1 MKISSVKVTNFKRL
15 KNFDLDFSSSDSNL
29 AFVNGSNG
37 NGKSTFLKTF
47 RWCFFGEEISPLD
60 FSFAALDD
68 LASGEISQI
77 VVEVR
82 LLINDLGDVAT
93 VRREQSVRRTDSQ
106 EPKTVEFLGPE
117 ELSIIIA
124 YANHAIPSDNLPDPR
139 AWLESNLPQRFKRF
153 ILFDGELMYKFFDLS
168 VKGAIEDAVREI
180 AKIDLFDSVVARIQE
195 ILNRNNQKVA
205 KLSGAA
211 AEKFE
216 SELKAKSDEKER
228 IAAMLRNK
236 RHEKESFESTI
247 SELHDKLRG
256 KEELETYLETNRELR
271 EKLNAKH
278 EHKKSL
284 DNSLS
289 KILLFTGVHN
299 LLHARVKYP
308 VEKHVREA
316 EKTGKYPA
324 DFSPEALKRILDDKN
339 CICGRHLAEDSD
351 EAKRVLKIIS
361 VSENSG
367 DIGSELKKIEIGV
380 STVGGMLSKSQENS
394 AFVVSELK
402 NCENEIRKLTKEI
415 NDLQPQLEG
424 VKGNHEDILQ
434 LSKNLKTAQANYADV
449 IREETLIISTLTK
462 VSAEVNALEK
472 KFKTALGNTAEIEKL
487 KARGEF
493 LSKVIKQASTFSD
506 EIMGTVRKQL
516 ENSISKRF
524 VRVQGCANYRVA
536 VTEDF
541 EVNVF
546 TDSGA
551 QPELNEGSKMALA
564 YIFSIALREVVGLS
578 FPLIVDTPLGRVS
591 SKNRAMLAEALYELV
606 TSGTKHQVILM
617 MHDGEY
623 SPYTKRDFAP
633 ANPLEAYLALAKDER
648 ESTLALGIDPDW
660 TTRDAWKDW
669 ADGNIKL

>member
-1 MKISSVKVTNFKRL
+1 MKISSVKVSNFKRL
-15 KNFDLDFSSSDSNL
+15 KNFNLDLTDSNSNL

-47 RWCFFGEEISPLD
+47 RWCFFGEQISPLD
-60 FSFAALDD
+60 FSFATLDT
-68 LASGEISQI
+68 LEPGEISQI
-77 VVEVR
+77 LVEVR
-82 LLINDLGDVAT
+82 LQINETGDVAT
-93 VRREQSVRRTDSQ
+93 VRREQSVRRTDS
-106 EPKTVEFLGPE
+106 EEAKTVEFLGPE

-124 YANHAIPSDNLPDPR
+124 YANHTIPSEVIPDPR
-139 AWLESNLPQRFKRF
+139 AWLESYLPQRFKRF

-180 AKIDLFDSVVARIQE
+180 AKIDLFDSVVQRLKE
-195 ILNRNNQKVA
+195 ILTRNNQRVA

-211 AEKFE
+211 AETLE
-216 SELKAKSDEKER
+216 RELKAKNDEKDR
-228 IAAMLRNK
+228 MTALLRSK
-236 RHEKESFESTI
+236 RQEKDLFEVTI
-247 SELHDKLRG
+247 NELQDKLRG
-256 KEELETYLETNRELR
+256 KEELETFLETNRELR
-271 EKLNAKH
+271 EKLNAKY

-284 DNSLS
+284 DASLS
-289 KILLFTGVHN
+289 KNLLFTGIHN

-316 EKTGKYPA
+316 EKAGKYPA
-324 DFSPEALKRILDDKN
+324 DFSPDALKRILEDKN
-339 CICGRHLAEDSD
+339 CICGRHLAEDSI
-351 EAKRVLKIIS
+351 EAKSILKIIS
-361 VSENSG
+361 DSQNSG

-380 STVGGMLSKSQENS
+380 SKVGGMLDKAQETYK
-394 AFVVSELK
+394 FVISELK
-402 NCENEIRKLTKEI
+402 NCETEIRKLTKEI
-415 NDLQPQLEG
+415 SDLQPRLEG
-424 VKGNHEDILQ
+424 VKGNHENILQ
-434 LSKNLKTAQANYADV
+434 LSKDLKTAQANYADV
-449 IREETLIISTLTK
+449 IREETLIISSLTK
-462 VSAEVNALEK
+462 VTSEVNTVEK
-472 KFKTALGNTAEIEKL
+472 KFKTALGNSTEIEKL
-487 KARGEF
+487 NTRSEF
-493 LSKVIKQASTFSD
+493 LSRAISQATTFSD

-516 ENSISKRF
+516 EDSISKRF
-524 VRVQGCANYRVA
+524 VRVQGCGNYKVS

-541 EVNVF
+541 DVNVF
-546 TDSGA
+546 SDSGA

-633 ANPLEAYLALAKDER
+633 AQPLEAYLALASDER
-648 ESTLALGIDPDW
+648 ESTLEFGIDPDW

-669 ADGNIKL
+669 AEGNIKL

>member
-1 MKISSVKVTNFKRL
+1 MKISSVKVSNFKRL
-15 KNFDLDFSSSDSNL
+15 KNFNLDLTDSKSNL

-47 RWCFFGEEISPLD
+47 RWCFFGEQISPLD
-60 FSFAALDD
+60 FSFATLDALEP
-68 LASGEISQI
+68 GEISQI
-77 VVEVR
+77 LVEVR
-82 LLINDLGDVAT
+82 LQINEAGDVAT
-93 VRREQSVRRTDSQ
+93 VRREQSVRRTDS
-106 EPKTVEFLGPE
+106 EEAKTVEFLGPE

-124 YANHAIPSDNLPDPR
+124 YANHAIPSEVIPDPR
-139 AWLESNLPQRFKRF
+139 AWLESYLPQRFKRF

-180 AKIDLFDSVVARIQE
+180 AKIDLFDSVVHRLKE
-195 ILNRNNQKVA
+195 ILTRNNQRVA

-211 AEKFE
+211 AESLE
-216 SELKAKSDEKER
+216 RELKAKNDEKDR
-228 IAAMLRNK
+228 MTALLRSK
-236 RHEKESFESTI
+236 RQEKDHFEVTI
-247 SELHDKLRG
+247 NELQVKLRG
-256 KEELETYLETNRELR
+256 KEELETFLETNRELR
-271 EKLNAKH
+271 EKLNAKY

-284 DNSLS
+284 DASLS
-289 KILLFTGVHN
+289 KNLLFTGVHN

-316 EKTGKYPA
+316 EKAGKYPA
-324 DFSPEALKRILDDKN
+324 DFSPDALKRILEDKN
-339 CICGRHLAEDSD
+339 CICGRHLAEDSV
-351 EAKRVLKIIS
+351 EAKSIFKIIS
-361 VSENSG
+361 DSQNSG

-380 STVGGMLSKSQENS
+380 SKVGGMLDKAQENYK
-394 AFVVSELK
+394 FVISELK
-402 NCENEIRKLTKEI
+402 NCEIEIRKLTKEI
-415 NDLQPQLEG
+415 SDLQPRLEG
-424 VKGNHEDILQ
+424 VKGNHENILQ
-434 LSKNLKTAQANYADV
+434 LSKDLKTAQANYADV
-449 IREETLIISTLTK
+449 IREETLIISSLTK
-462 VSAEVNALEK
+462 VTSEVNTIEK
-472 KFKTALGNTAEIEKL
+472 KFKTALGNSTEIEKL
-487 KARGEF
+487 NTRSEF
-493 LSKVIKQASTFSD
+493 LSRAISQATTFSD

-516 ENSISKRF
+516 EDSISKRF
-524 VRVQGCANYRVA
+524 VRVQGCGNYKVS

-541 EVNVF
+541 DVNVF
-546 TDSGA
+546 SDSGA

-633 ANPLEAYLALAKDER
+633 AQPLEAYLALASDER
-648 ESTLALGIDPDW
+648 ESTLEFGIDPDW

-669 ADGNIKL
+669 AEGNIKL

>member
-1 MKISSVKVTNFKRL
+1 V
-15 KNFDLDFSSSDSNL
+15 
-29 AFVNGSNG
+29 
-37 NGKSTFLKTF
+37 
-47 RWCFFGEEISPLD
+47 
-60 FSFAALDD
+60 
-68 LASGEISQI
+68 
-77 VVEVR
+77 
-82 LLINDLGDVAT
+82 
-93 VRREQSVRRTDSQ
+93 
-106 EPKTVEFLGPE
+106 
-117 ELSIIIA
+117 
-124 YANHAIPSDNLPDPR
+124 
-139 AWLESNLPQRFKRF
+139 
-153 ILFDGELMYKFFDLS
+153 
-168 VKGAIEDAVREI
+168 
-180 AKIDLFDSVVARIQE
+180 
-195 ILNRNNQKVA
+195 
-205 KLSGAA
+205 
-211 AEKFE
+211 
-216 SELKAKSDEKER
+216 
-228 IAAMLRNK
+228 
-236 RHEKESFESTI
+236 
-247 SELHDKLRG
+247 LHDKLRG

-271 EKLNAKH
+271 EKLNAQY

-324 DFSPEALKRILDDKN
+324 DFSPEALRRILDDKN

-351 EAKRVLKIIS
+351 ESKRVLKIIS
-361 VSENSG
+361 VSQNSG

-380 STVGGMLSKSQENS
+380 STVGGQLSKSQENS

-462 VSAEVNALEK
+462 VSAEVNALDK
-472 KFKTALGNTAEIEKL
+472 KFKTALGNSAEIEKL

-516 ENSISKRF
+516 ETSISKRF
-524 VRVQGCANYRVA
+524 VRVQGCGNYRVA

-633 ANPLEAYLALAKDER
+633 AKPLEAYLSLAKDER

>member
-1 MKISSVKVTNFKRL
+1 MKISLVKVSNFKRL
-15 KNFDLDFSSSDSNL
+15 KNFNLDLTDSNSNL

-47 RWCFFGEEISPLD
+47 RWCFFGEQISPLD
-60 FSFAALDD
+60 FSFATLDT
-68 LASGEISQI
+68 LEPGEISQI
-77 VVEVR
+77 LVEVR
-82 LLINDLGDVAT
+82 LQINEAGDVAT
-93 VRREQSVRRTDSQ
+93 VRREQSVRRTDS
-106 EPKTVEFLGPE
+106 EEAKTVEFLGPE

-124 YANHAIPSDNLPDPR
+124 YANHSIPSEVIPDPR
-139 AWLESNLPQRFKRF
+139 AWLESYLPQRFKRF

-180 AKIDLFDSVVARIQE
+180 AKIDLFDSVVQRLKE
-195 ILNRNNQKVA
+195 ILTRNNQRVA

-211 AEKFE
+211 AEGLE
-216 SELKAKSDEKER
+216 RELKAKNDEKDR
-228 IAAMLRNK
+228 MTALLRSK
-236 RHEKESFESTI
+236 RQEKDLFEVTI
-247 SELHDKLRG
+247 NELQDKLRG
-256 KEELETYLETNRELR
+256 KEELETFLETNRELR
-271 EKLNAKH
+271 EKLNAKY

-284 DNSLS
+284 DASLS
-289 KILLFTGVHN
+289 KNLLFTGVHN

-316 EKTGKYPA
+316 EKAGKYPA
-324 DFSPEALKRILDDKN
+324 DFSPDALKRILEDKN
-339 CICGRHLAEDSD
+339 CICGRHLAEDSA
-351 EAKRVLKIIS
+351 EAKSIFKIIS
-361 VSENSG
+361 DSQNSG

-380 STVGGMLSKSQENS
+380 SKVGGMLDKAQENYK
-394 AFVVSELK
+394 FVISELK
-402 NCENEIRKLTKEI
+402 NCEIEIRRLTKEI
-415 NDLQPQLEG
+415 SDLQPRLEG
-424 VKGNHEDILQ
+424 VKGNHENILQ
-434 LSKNLKTAQANYADV
+434 LSKDLKTAQANYADV
-449 IREETLIISTLTK
+449 IREETLIISSLTK
-462 VSAEVNALEK
+462 VTSEVNTIEK
-472 KFKTALGNTAEIEKL
+472 KFKTALGNSTEIEKL
-487 KARGEF
+487 NTRSEF
-493 LSKVIKQASTFSD
+493 LSRAISQATTFSD

-516 ENSISKRF
+516 EDSISKRF
-524 VRVQGCANYRVA
+524 VRVQGCGNYKVS

-541 EVNVF
+541 DVNVF
-546 TDSGA
+546 SDSGA

-633 ANPLEAYLALAKDER
+633 AQPLEAYLALAGDER
-648 ESTLALGIDPDW
+648 ESNLEFGIDPDW

-669 ADGNIKL
+669 AEGNIKL

>member
-1 MKISSVKVTNFKRL
+1 MKISSVKVSNFKRL
-15 KNFDLDFSSSDSNL
+15 KNFNLDLTDSNSNL

-47 RWCFFGEEISPLD
+47 RWCFFGEQISPLD
-60 FSFAALDD
+60 FSFATLDT
-68 LASGEISQI
+68 LKPGEISQI
-77 VVEVR
+77 LVEVR
-82 LLINDLGDVAT
+82 LQINEAGDFAT
-93 VRREQSVRRTDSQ
+93 VRREQSVRRTDS
-106 EPKTVEFLGPE
+106 EEAKTVEFLGPE

-124 YANHAIPSDNLPDPR
+124 YANHAIPSEVIPDPR
-139 AWLESNLPQRFKRF
+139 AWLESYLPQRFKRF

-180 AKIDLFDSVVARIQE
+180 AKIDFFDSVVQRLKE
-195 ILNRNNQKVA
+195 ILTRNNQRVA

-211 AEKFE
+211 AESLE
-216 SELKAKSDEKER
+216 RELKAKNDEKDR
-228 IAAMLRNK
+228 MTALLRSK
-236 RHEKESFESTI
+236 RQEKDLYEETI
-247 SELHDKLRG
+247 NELQDKLRG
-256 KEELETYLETNRELR
+256 KEELETFLETNRELR
-271 EKLNAKH
+271 EKLNAKY

-284 DNSLS
+284 DASLS
-289 KILLFTGVHN
+289 KNLLFTGIHN

-316 EKTGKYPA
+316 EKAGKYPA
-324 DFSPEALKRILDDKN
+324 DFSPDALKRILEDKN
-339 CICGRHLAEDSD
+339 CICGRHLAEDSV
-351 EAKRVLKIIS
+351 EAKSIFKIIS
-361 VSENSG
+361 DSQNSG

-380 STVGGMLSKSQENS
+380 SKVGGMLDKAQETYK
-394 AFVVSELK
+394 FVISELK
-402 NCENEIRKLTKEI
+402 NCEAEIRKLTKEI
-415 NDLQPQLEG
+415 SDLQPRLEG
-424 VKGNHEDILQ
+424 VKGNHENILQ
-434 LSKNLKTAQANYADV
+434 LSKDLKTAQANYADV
-449 IREETLIISTLTK
+449 IREETLIISSLTK
-462 VSAEVNALEK
+462 VTSEVNTIEK
-472 KFKTALGNTAEIEKL
+472 KFKTALGNSTEIEKL
-487 KARGEF
+487 NTRSEF
-493 LSKVIKQASTFSD
+493 LSRAISQATTFSD

-516 ENSISKRF
+516 EDSISKRF
-524 VRVQGCANYRVA
+524 VRVQGCGNYKVS

-541 EVNVF
+541 DVNVF
-546 TDSGA
+546 SDSGA

-633 ANPLEAYLALAKDER
+633 AQPLEAYLALASDER
-648 ESTLALGIDPDW
+648 ESTLEFGIDPDW

-669 ADGNIKL
+669 AEGNIKL

>member
-1 MKISSVKVTNFKRL
+1 MKISSVKVSNFKRL
-15 KNFDLDFSSSDSNL
+15 RDFSLDFSDSKSNL

-47 RWCFFGEEISPLD
+47 RWCFFGEEISPSD
-60 FSFAALDD
+60 FSFAAVDN
-68 LASGEISQI
+68 LAPGEISQI

-82 LLINDLGDVAT
+82 LQINEAGDVAT
-93 VRREQSVRRTDSQ
+93 VRREQSVRRTESE

-139 AWLESNLPQRFKRF
+139 AWLEAYLPQRFKRF

-180 AKIDLFDSVVARIQE
+180 AKIDLFDSVVSRIQE
-195 ILNRNNQKVA
+195 ILNRNNQRVA
-205 KLSGAA
+205 KLSGAD
-211 AEKFE
+211 AERLEK
-216 SELKAKSDEKER
+216 ELKEKSDEKDR
-228 IAAMLRNK
+228 MSALLKAK
-236 RHEKESFESTI
+236 RLEKDAFESTI
-247 SELHDKLRG
+247 SNLHDKLRG
-256 KEELETYLETNRELR
+256 KEELETFLETMRNLR
-271 EKLNAKH
+271 EKLTEKY

-324 DFSPEALKRILDDKN
+324 DFSPDALKRILEDKN
-339 CICGRHLAEDSD
+339 CICGRHLAEDSA
-351 EAKRVLKIIS
+351 EAKNVLKIIS
-361 VSENSG
+361 DSQNSG
-367 DIGSELKKIEIGV
+367 DIGLELKKIEMGV
-380 STVGGMLSKSQENS
+380 STVGGMLAKSQENS
-394 AFVVSELK
+394 ALVVKELK
-402 NCENEIRKLTKEI
+402 TCENEIRKLTKEI
-415 NDLQPQLEG
+415 QDLQPQLEG

-434 LSKNLKTAQANYADV
+434 LSKNLKTAQSNYADV
-449 IREETLIISTLTK
+449 IREETLITTALTK
-462 VSAEVNALEK
+462 VSAELNAVEK
-472 KFKTALGNTAEIEKL
+472 KFKTALGNSAEIEKL

-493 LSKVIKQASTFSD
+493 LSKVIRQASTFSG
-506 EIMGTVRKQL
+506 EIMGTVREQL
-516 ENSISKRF
+516 ETSISKRF
-524 VRVQGCANYRVA
+524 VRVQGCGNYRVA

-541 EVNVF
+541 DVNVF

-591 SKNRAMLAEALYELV
+591 SKNRTMLAEALYELV

-623 SPYTKRDFAP
+623 SPYTKKDFAP
-633 ANPLEAYLALAKDER
+633 AKPLEAYLGLAKDER
-648 ESTLALGIDPDW
+648 ESVLAFGIDPDW
-660 TTRDAWKDW
+660 ITRDAWKDW